1 MQAGQ
6 TTGDRPHAR
15 SDEAFQKLLL
25 QLSAAAA
32 EGTAPAI
39 LIRLFCHAT
48 RVFFQI
54 QGTYIWQSTPD
65 GELQATEADGLF
77 ADRFRGFRPS
87 TSEKV
92 VLEAVRRRKTVYMNY
107 LDPDRPLLIPEL
119 RGRAVMA
126 VPLVVANQ
134 ATGAVVFLH
143 TDISNFFNDD
153 LATKAT
159 ILTGQL
165 GSLLEANRLQ
175 QTAPQEN
182 HSADSL
188 AEAARSLQAAPDST
202 AVIQTLA
209 ERLRAALHTRV
220 VSILVSQDAGFALR
234 SVAAET
240 AQLGELVRARYDR
253 RGLQFASE
261 VAARAIAA
269 GEPLTVS
276 IEAASH
282 SLSDLVPAGT
292 LIATPFRTSS
302 MQGAA
307 LIYPRRDSPFS
318 KDDRSLAAAITG
330 VGSVALTNAE
340 LYTTAKTQTHE
351 VQQLLT
357 IAAQLNSISDLDQ
370 FMRQFCLHASD
381 FLGYSRACIGL
392 LEEDGIFHIRWK
404 ADNGQTD
411 RMDLAL
417 TDGPVSQKLKHREA
431 FWTDDLRTVPGV
443 DAERV
448 ASFNVK
454 QLLAVPLLDTQG
466 EVVGMFGGLDR
477 QDRVGVS
484 QEDIRRARALASQA
498 SVALEVARNLNSA
511 RQNRSRT
518 EALMNLAL
526 EVSSLRSLREF
537 TQTFARRAAE
547 LTGAPSFA
555 LALRQDTGWD
565 TAVLHSPAATDDEE
579 NPLAERFAVA
589 VGEATSKHSELLLAA
604 SATEIVGPSLAS
616 ALGWIN
622 CALLRLSNASG
633 ELAAVLCL
641 ANLPGDLSI
650 EDQRFLQ
657 AMAQHASIAL
667 ENSRLFTRM
676 DHANRHWTEIFDA
689 ISDFIVAH
697 DEAGRVMRIN
707 RSLADFIG
715 VPPQSLIGVN
725 MSALLSLGSTTPLT
739 SCPFCRAAGETTEEY
754 IHPVLERT
762 YLVSTSRV
770 AGDSG
775 EGTQTIHVLKDITD
789 RREAEQRY
797 RELFGNIQ
805 EGLFFST
812 PDGRFVEVN
821 DALVRMLGYSTREEV
836 LQADIRHQIYFSPE
850 AYEQFAEQMRQ
861 QGVVRNREEALRRQ
875 DGTPVYVLINAFA
888 ARDAQ
893 ERVVQY
899 RGLMLD
905 ISGLKTYQSELQRER
920 DFSGKILNNTQSLI
934 LVVDT
939 GGNITY
945 ANRRWSD
952 LGYQQEQL
960 LGMPMAELVAA
971 PRQAAFLSAFQ
982 VTLQGQQVDNL
993 DLPIQRGDNRP
1004 GQFSVNLS
1012 PMRDEPGNVS
1022 SVVAVMTDI
1031 TESATLQAKLMH
1043 AEKMAAVGQL
1053 VSGVAHEV
1061 NNPLTAILGFADLL
1075 MENLELPESARK
1087 DIRVILQE
1095 AQRTKQIVQNLL
1107 SFARQ
1112 MPQQRRPVHLNPILR
1127 RTVQLRAYDF
1137 HSHGVEVNEELDQAL
1152 PDVIGDSQQLQQVF
1166 LNIMNNA
1173 YDAVHEIN
1181 RPPRIDIVTT
1191 NQGGHVEVWFRDN
1204 GHGISNPEK
1213 IFDPFFTTK
1222 EVGKGTG
1229 LGLSICYGIVREHG
1243 GEILCHNNENDEG
1256 ATFIVRLPVA
1266 SEAASVG
1273 AAAGVNNP

>member
-1 MQAGQ
+1 M
-6 TTGDRPHAR
+6 
-15 SDEAFQKLLL
+15 L

-32 EGTAPAI
+32 EGTAPAT

-48 RVFFQI
+48 RAFFQI
-54 QGTYIWQSTPD
+54 QGTYIWQLTPD
-65 GELQATEADGLF
+65 GELQATEADGIF
-77 ADRFRGFRPS
+77 ADRFRGFRPK

-92 VLEAVRRRKTVYMNY
+92 VIEAIRRRKTVYMNY
-107 LDPDRPLLIPEL
+107 LDPDRQLLIPEL
-119 RGRAVMA
+119 RGRAIMA
-126 VPLVVANQ
+126 VPLVVANE

-143 TDISNFFNDD
+143 TEISNFFNDD

-159 ILTGQL
+159 IVTGQL
-165 GSLLEANRLQ
+165 GSLLESSRLK
-175 QTAPQEN
+175 QTNPPAES
-182 HSADSL
+182 HSATEAL
-188 AEAARSLQAAPDST
+188 AEAARTLQIAPDTTS
-202 AVIQTLA
+202 VVQTMA
-209 ERLRAALHTRV
+209 ERLRVALHTRV
-220 VSILVSQDAGFALR
+220 VSIFVSQGTGFALR
-234 SVAAET
+234 SISAET
-240 AQLGELVRARYDR
+240 ANSADQARARYDR
-253 RGLQFASE
+253 KGLQFAGE
-261 VAARAIAA
+261 VVARAIAA
-269 GEPLTVS
+269 GEPITVS
-276 IEAASH
+276 IDAASH
-282 SLSDLVPAGT
+282 SLGDLVPAGGM
-292 LIATPFRTSS
+292 IAAPFRTSS
-302 MQGAA
+302 TQGAA
-307 LIYPRRDSPFS
+307 LIYPRSDRSFS
-318 KDDRSLAAAITG
+318 KEEKSLAAAITG
-330 VGSVALTNAE
+330 VGSVALTNSE
-340 LYTTAKTQTHE
+340 LFATAKAQTHE
-351 VQQLLT
+351 VHQLLA
-357 IAAQLNSISDLDQ
+357 IASQLNSIGDLDQ
-370 FMRQFCLHASD
+370 FMQEFCLHASD

-392 LEEDGIFHIRWK
+392 LEHDGVFRVRWK
-404 ADNGQTD
+404 AEHGQAG
-411 RMDLAL
+411 RIELAL
-417 TDGPVSQKLKHREA
+417 ANGPVSQALKQREA
-431 FWTDDLRTVPGV
+431 FWTDDLMKVPG
-443 DAERV
+443 ANTERI
-448 ASFNVK
+448 ASLNVK

-466 EVVGMFGGLDR
+466 QVVGMFGVLDR
-477 QDRVGVS
+477 HDHSGIS
-484 QEDIRRARALASQA
+484 QEDIRRAQALASQA
-498 SVALEVARNLNSA
+498 SVALEVARNLNSSQ
-511 RQNRSRT
+511 QNRERA
-518 EALMNLAL
+518 EALMKLAL
-526 EVSSLRSLREF
+526 EVSSLRSIREF
-537 TQTFARRAAE
+537 TQAFASRAAG
-547 LTGAPSFA
+547 LTRAPSYA
-555 LALRQDTGWD
+555 LALRQDHGWE
-565 TAVLHSPAATDDEE
+565 TAVLHSSEAIDDAE
-579 NPLAERFAVA
+579 NPLARRLAFA
-589 VGEATSKHSELLLAA
+589 VGEATVKHPASLVAA
-604 SATEIVGPSLAS
+604 SASDLIGPALAD
-616 ALGWIN
+616 ALGWTN
-622 CALLRLSNASG
+622 CALLRLSTKPG

-650 EDQRFLQ
+650 EDQQFLQ
-657 AMAQHASIAL
+657 AMAQHASVAL

-697 DEAGRVMRIN
+697 DEPGRVLRIN

-715 VPPQSLIGVN
+715 VSPQSLIGVN
-725 MSALLSLGSTTPLT
+725 MSALLTLGNTPPLT
-739 SCPFCRAAGETTEEY
+739 YCPFCQAAGGTTDEY

-770 AGDSG
+770 PGDTSDG
-775 EGTQTIHVLKDITD
+775 LQTIHVLKDITD

-812 PDGRFVEVN
+812 TDGRFIEVN
-821 DALVRMLGYSTREEV
+821 DALVRMLGYSSREEV
-836 LQADIRHQIYFSPE
+836 LEADIRQQIYFSPD
-850 AYEQFAEQMRQ
+850 AYGQFAEQMRLH
-861 QGVVRNREEALRRQ
+861 GVVRNREEILRRK
-875 DGTPVYVLINAFA
+875 DGAPVYVLINAFA

-905 ISGLKTYQSELQRER
+905 ISGLKTYQAELQRER

-934 LVVDT
+934 LVVDAA
-939 GGNITY
+939 GHITY

-952 LGYQQEQL
+952 LGYQKEQL
-960 LGMPMAELVAA
+960 LGLPMVELIVSA
-971 PRQAAFLSAFQ
+971 RQAAFVDAFH

-993 DLPIQRGDNRP
+993 DLPILRGDERP

-1012 PMRDEPGNVS
+1012 PMRDEQGNVN
-1022 SVVAVMTDI
+1022 SVVVVMTDI
-1031 TESATLQAKLMH
+1031 TDSATLQAKLIH

-1075 MENLELPESARK
+1075 MESRDLPESARK
-1087 DIRVILQE
+1087 DMRVILQE

-1112 MPQQRRPVHLNPILR
+1112 MPQQRRPVQLNPILR

-1152 PDVIGDSQQLQQVF
+1152 PEVIGDSQQLQQVF

-1191 NQGGHVEVWFRDN
+1191 NHGGYVEIWFRDN
-1204 GHGISNPEK
+1204 GHGITNPDK

-1256 ATFIVRLPVA
+1256 ATFIVRLPAV

>member
-1 MQAGQ
+1 MA
-6 TTGDRPHAR
+6 DRPNSR

-39 LIRLFCHAT
+39 LIRLFCHAS

-54 QGTYIWQSTPD
+54 QGTYIFQLTHD

-77 ADRFRGFRPS
+77 ADRFRGFRPK
-87 TSEKV
+87 TNEKV
-92 VLEAVRRRKTVYMNY
+92 VMEAIRRRKTVYSNY
-107 LDPDRPLLIPEL
+107 LDPDRQTLIPEL
-119 RGRAVMA
+119 RGRAIMA
-126 VPLVVANQ
+126 VPLVVANE
-134 ATGAVVFLH
+134 ARGAVVFLH
-143 TDISNFFNDD
+143 TEVSNFFNDD

-159 ILTGQL
+159 IMTGQL
-165 GSLLEANRLQ
+165 GSLLEANRAQ
-175 QTAPQEN
+175 QTVAHPEN
-182 HSADSL
+182 NSAEAL
-188 AEAARSLQAAPDST
+188 AEAARSLQTAPDTTS
-202 AVIQTLA
+202 VVQTMA
-209 ERLRAALHTRV
+209 ERLRVALHTRV
-220 VSILVSQDAGFALR
+220 VSIFISQGGGFTLR

-240 AQLGELVRARYDR
+240 ANMADLVRARYDR
-253 RGLQFASE
+253 KGLQFAGE

-269 GEPLTVS
+269 AEPVTVS
-276 IEAASH
+276 VDAASH
-282 SLSDLVPAGT
+282 SLGDLVPAGVM
-292 LIATPFRTSS
+292 IAAPFRTAST
-302 MQGAA
+302 QGVA
-307 LIYPRRDSPFS
+307 LIYPRSDGSFS
-318 KDDRSLAAAITG
+318 KEEKSLAAAIAG
-330 VGSVALTNAE
+330 VGSVALTNSE
-340 LYTTAKTQTHE
+340 LFATAKAQTHE
-351 VQQLLT
+351 VHELLA
-357 IAAQLNSISDLDQ
+357 IASQLNSIRDLDQ
-370 FMRQFCLHASD
+370 FMQEFCLHASD

-392 LEEDGIFHIRWK
+392 LEPDGVFHVRWK
-404 ADNGQTD
+404 AEQGEAG
-411 RMDLAL
+411 RIDLAL
-417 TDGPVSQKLKHREA
+417 GSGVVSQSLKNREA
-431 FWTDDLRTVPGV
+431 FWTDDLMNVPN
-443 DAERV
+443 ANTERI
-448 ASFNVK
+448 ASLNVK

-466 EVVGMFGGLDR
+466 QVVGMFGVLDR
-477 QDRVGVS
+477 HDHAGVS
-484 QEDIRRARALASQA
+484 QEDIRRARALSSQA
-498 SVALEVARNLNSA
+498 SVALEVARNLNSSQ
-511 RQNRSRT
+511 QNRARS
-518 EALMNLAL
+518 EALMSLAL
-526 EVSSLRSLREF
+526 EVSSLRSIHDF
-537 TQTFARRAAE
+537 TQAFASRAAE
-547 LTGAPSFA
+547 LTNAPA
-555 LALRQDTGWD
+555 YGLALRQEHGWE
-565 TAVLHSPAATDDEE
+565 TAVLHSSEAIEDPE
-579 NPLAERFAVA
+579 NPLVRRFASA
-589 VGEATSKHSELLLAA
+589 VGEATLKHHDLLVAASAPDLIGPALAA
-604 SATEIVGPSLAS
+604 S
-616 ALGWIN
+616 LGWAN
-622 CALLRLSNASG
+622 CALLRLSTQSG

-641 ANLPGDLSI
+641 ANLPDDLSI
-650 EDQRFLQ
+650 DDQNFLQ
-657 AMAQHASIAL
+657 AMARHASVAL

-697 DEAGRVMRIN
+697 DESGRVLRIN

-715 VPPQSLIGVN
+715 VSPQSLIGVN
-725 MSALLSLGSTTPLT
+725 MSALLALGNTPALT
-739 SCPFCRAAGETTEEY
+739 HCPFCRTSGNATDEY
-754 IHPVLERT
+754 IHPVLDRT

-770 AGDSG
+770 PGDNS
-775 EGTQTIHVLKDITD
+775 EGMQTIHVLKDITD

-812 PDGRFVEVN
+812 TDGRFIEVN

-836 LQADIRHQIYFSPE
+836 LEADIRHQIYFSDD
-850 AYEQFAEQMRQ
+850 AYDQFAQQMRLH
-861 QGVVRNREEALRRQ
+861 GVVRNREEILQRK
-875 DGTPVYVLINAFA
+875 DGAPVYVLINAFA

-893 ERVVQY
+893 DRVLQY

-905 ISGLKTYQSELQRER
+905 ISGLKTYQAELQRER
-920 DFSGKILNNTQSLI
+920 DFSSKILNNTQSLI
-934 LVVDT
+934 LVVDAA
-939 GGNITY
+939 GNITY

-952 LGYQQEQL
+952 LGYQKEQL
-960 LGMPMAELVAA
+960 LGLPMVDLVTST
-971 PRQAAFLSAFQ
+971 RQAAFVDAFH

-993 DLPIQRGDNRP
+993 DLPVLRGDERP

-1012 PMRDEPGNVS
+1012 PMRDEQGHVNN
-1022 SVVAVMTDI
+1022 VVAVMTDV
-1031 TESATLQAKLMH
+1031 TDSATLQAKLIH

-1075 MENLELPESARK
+1075 MESRDLPESARK
-1087 DIRVILQE
+1087 DMRVILQE

-1112 MPQQRRPVHLNPILR
+1112 MPQQRRPVQLNPILR

-1152 PDVIGDSQQLQQVF
+1152 PEVIGDSQQLQQVF

-1191 NQGGHVEVWFRDN
+1191 NHGGYVEIWFRDN
-1204 GHGISNPEK
+1204 GHGITNPEK

-1256 ATFIVRLPVA
+1256 ATFIVRLPAV